1 VPAGRLFDGVFGGRA
16 ANAYAACLPA
26 CLPACLREIPSCG
39 CMLFVGLCRSLLYIL
54 EMVNGNELMLGLLGL
69 FCGLGSGW
77 LVMCV

>member
-1 VPAGRLFDGVFGGRA
+1 MGRALCLPAGCLTECLGGELPTRT
-16 ANAYAACLPA
+16 LPA

-69 FCGLGSGW
+69 FFVVLG
-77 LVMCV
+77 